1 MILEVYD
8 LECLR
13 NLFTYTGYCPKEDK
27 YYQFCICD
35 WKNELEE
42 LHTHLL
48 RDQLIQVGFNNKGY
62 DSPLLTHLM
71 RHYDE
76 YKLMTGQEVATALY
90 AKSQEIIES
99 EFSALSDKNDFCKQI
114 DLFLIFHYNNSAR
127 KTSLKDLE
135 IAMRLPNVEEMP
147 IHHTTWC
154 KPGDEEKVLA
164 YNKNDVF
171 ATYQFLLVALGKTD
185 YSLYKGKNKIE
196 LRQKLQKKFGI
207 PCLNWPDVKI
217 GEQLVLK
224 LYCDKTGINQ
234 YELKKKGGTPRHHIN
249 LKDCI
254 PHWANFETPEF
265 NSIKKKFQNTTITN
279 IKGSFSESL
288 FYQNVIMDYGTGG
301 LHSSASPGI
310 YEDDDYWIIL
320 DEDVGSLYPSIAI
333 QLGIYPQHLG
343 LIFLEIYDK
352 DIVSVRLAEKVKPK
366 KERDMVIM
374 EGFKLSANGIYGK
387 SGEETSPLYDPLYTM
402 KTTIGGQMFLS
413 LWTEKLVKAIPE
425 IKFIQHNTDGI
436 TYMLPRKDLP
446 KAKAVGQEMSDLT
459 GLYIED
465 NIYTKFV
472 LRDVNNYLSVYEDG
486 SFKAKGCFEI
496 DKEFHKDHSMR
507 IVPIAV
513 KEYFVNGIPVEQTI
527 RNHTD
532 IYDFCLRL
540 KTNAKS
546 TPIYRHIDK
555 DGIKDTQLSRTTR
568 YYISNTSKDS
578 GVLLK
583 DFGNGRISG
592 VNIGYNV
599 TIFNRYIERP
609 FNEYNI
615 NYQFYINEA
624 MKLVNAV
631 DNGQLS
637 LFD

>member
-8 LECLR
+8 LESLR

-27 YYQFCICD
+27 YYQFCICQ

-48 RDQLIQVGFNNKGY
+48 RDQLIQIGFNNKGY
-62 DSPLLTHLM
+62 DSPLETHLM

-90 AKSQEIIES
+90 AKSQEIIDS

-114 DLFLIFHYNNSAR
+114 DLFLIAHYNNPAR
-127 KTSLKDLE
+127 RTSLKDLE

-154 KPGDEEKVLA
+154 KPGDEVQVKS
-164 YNKNDVF
+164 YNKNDVY
-171 ATYQFLLVALGKTD
+171 ATYKFLLVLLGKTD
-185 YSLYKGKNKIE
+185 YSLYKGENKIE
-196 LRQKLQKKFGI
+196 LRQKLQKRYGI

-224 LYCDKTGINQ
+224 LYCDKTGISP
-234 YELKKKGGTPRHHIN
+234 YELKKKGGTSRSHIN

-265 NSIKKKFQNTTITN
+265 NNIKQKFQNTTITN

-288 FYQNVIMDYGTGG
+288 FCKNVIMDYGTGG
-301 LHSSASPGI
+301 LHSSASPGV
-310 YEDDDYWIIL
+310 YEADDYWMIL
-320 DEDVGSLYPSIAI
+320 DEDIGSLYPSLAI

-343 LIFLEIYDK
+343 PVFLDVYDK

-374 EGFKLSANGIYGK
+374 KGFKLSANGIYGK

-413 LWTEKLVKAIPE
+413 LWTEKLIKAIPE

-436 TYMLPRKDLP
+436 TYILPRKDLH

-465 NIYTKFV
+465 NIYIKFI
-472 LRDVNNYLSVYEDG
+472 LRDVKYLFAS
-486 SFKAKGCFEI
+486 
-496 DKEFHKDHSMR
+496 
-507 IVPIAV
+507 
-513 KEYFVNGIPVEQTI
+513 
-527 RNHTD
+527 
-532 IYDFCLRL
+532 
-540 KTNAKS
+540 
-546 TPIYRHIDK
+546 
-555 DGIKDTQLSRTTR
+555 
-568 YYISNTSKDS
+568 
-578 GVLLK
+578 
-583 DFGNGRISG
+583 
-592 VNIGYNV
+592 
-599 TIFNRYIERP
+599 
-609 FNEYNI
+609 
-615 NYQFYINEA
+615 
-624 MKLVNAV
+624 
-631 DNGQLS
+631 
-637 LFD
+637 